1 MGVKDYFFNVKNT
14 AVTIFEGMTVTF
26 SHLLRRPITVQYP
39 DKTPEPIENY
49 IEDRFRGI
57 LEVDLQSCIGCLLC
71 MKACP
76 LNCIYIE
83 VDRDPELG
91 RVMTQFDIDEAK
103 CMYCGLCTEACPT
116 QTLRHT
122 KEFEL
127 STDDPDEM
135 VLRFI
140 EPGEKVPF
148 YKPQKGVEPPRRPL
162 GEILRKEIFPQLKKN
177 REYRDKGREII
188 RQRVER
194 WEDREKLI
202 EFAKHIRKKAGSGDV
217 KALTEVLIEIIG
229 DADFSHQGYNFPK
242 ELATAL
248 ATGKERVE
256 MLDPMGWGSKYLK
269 KDIKLALRIAKGQSV
284 NDLVGFDLDSILKE
298 IEPEPPKPATPKRP
312 AARPAPK
319 KPAPKKSESAKKTAE
334 EKKPEPT
341 EEKPEANAK
350 KTKSVEEKPT
360 PKKPEAEKPEEE
372 TGEEKK

>member
-39 DKTPEPIENY
+39 DRTPEPIENY

-116 QTLRHT
+116 QTLKHT

-162 GEILRKEIFPQLKKN
+162 GEILRTEIFPKLKKN
-177 REYRDKGREII
+177 REYRDRGREII

-194 WEDREKLI
+194 WEDREKLV
-202 EFAKHIRKKAGSGDV
+202 EFAKYIRKKAGSGDV

-269 KDIKLALRIAKGQSV
+269 KDLKLALRIAKGQSV

-298 IEPEPPKPATPKRP
+298 IEPEPPKPAAPKRP
-312 AARPAPK
+312 AARPAVK
-319 KPAPKKSESAKKTAE
+319 KPAPKKTAEKKEARESGADKPIAE
-334 EKKPEPT
+334 EKK
-341 EEKPEANAK
+341 
-350 KTKSVEEKPT
+350 
-360 PKKPEAEKPEEE
+360 AEKPEVPEKKPDKSAEE

>member
-39 DKTPEPIENY
+39 DRTPEPIENY

-116 QTLRHT
+116 QTLKHT

-162 GEILRKEIFPQLKKN
+162 GEILRTEIFPKLKKN
-177 REYRDKGREII
+177 REYRDRGREII

-194 WEDREKLI
+194 WEDREKLV
-202 EFAKHIRKKAGSGDV
+202 EFAKYIRKKAGSGDV

-269 KDIKLALRIAKGQSV
+269 KDLKLALRIAKGQSV

-298 IEPEPPKPATPKRP
+298 IEPEPPKPAAPKRP
-312 AARPAPK
+312 AARPAAK
-319 KPAPKKSESAKKTAE
+319 KPAPKKPAEKKEARESEADKPVAE
-334 EKKPEPT
+334 EKK
-341 EEKPEANAK
+341 
-350 KTKSVEEKPT
+350 
-360 PKKPEAEKPEEE
+360 AEKPEVPEKKPDKSAEE